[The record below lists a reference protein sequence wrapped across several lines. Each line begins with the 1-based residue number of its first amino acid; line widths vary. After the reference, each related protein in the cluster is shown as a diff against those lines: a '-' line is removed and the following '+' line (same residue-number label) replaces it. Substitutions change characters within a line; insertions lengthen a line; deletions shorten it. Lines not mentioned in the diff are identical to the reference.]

1 MRRSDE
7 RSLPLLGIPD
17 DLVARPVRTFRTDNL
32 GNEVTVKDRRGRE
45 KLEEVELIAR
55 KPRSDRTIEGADK
68 RFLLGAGR
76 RSWGKITSRYGEDA
90 WTTAIRFAH
99 AGAVRIRCAV
109 EEDLSLGTPLGWVL
123 TDRWAGVRKRELER
137 KNTRS
142 SVWRQRA
149 VDAARSV
156 ENLNPELAET
166 LLTTQPSLKLQV
178 LVHAAEDLVHG
189 TVHRGPRAFSQAHFG
204 ATKEG
209 PDPRDVLRSA
219 GLDRQLLVALGIDR
233 SAYVGVAGP
242 LKVSFPQGSI
252 DLSGLKGPMLL
263 RVEPELRL
271 RLTRSVPL
279 VILENLQAAE
289 SAADN
294 FPGTALI
301 YTAGLLAEPTIG
313 LISTIASEAT
323 LSALIPDAD
332 LGGVRLAEQVVT
344 EIPHTTVID
353 IGSFEHPRRSPW
365 PTNGPTARALD
376 RALRGPAKALAASCI
391 ERGYPVEQELATI
404 HAIHALLDDSD
415 SDHVQKIFKRA
426 PR

>member
-1 MRRSDE
+1 M
-7 RSLPLLGIPD
+7 GH
-17 DLVARPVRTFRTDNL
+17 
-32 GNEVTVKDRRGRE
+32 EVTIKDRRGRE
-45 KLEEVELIAR
+45 KLEEVELIPR
-55 KPRSDRTIEGADK
+55 KPRSDWTIEGADK
-68 RFLLGAGR
+68 RFLLGAGH
-76 RSWGKITSRYGEDA
+76 RSWETITSRYGEDA
-90 WTTAIRFAH
+90 WTTAIQFAH

-109 EEDLSLGTPLGWVL
+109 QEDLSLGTPLGWVL
-123 TDRWAGVRKRELER
+123 TDKWAGVRKRELER
-137 KNTRS
+137 KSSRS
-142 SVWRQRA
+142 SIWRQRA
-149 VDAARSV
+149 ADAARSV
-156 ENLNPELAET
+156 ENLSPELADT

-263 RVEPELRL
+263 RVEPELQL
-271 RLTRSVPL
+271 KLTRSVPL
-279 VILENLQAAE
+279 VILENLQTTE

-294 FPGTALI
+294 FPATALI

-332 LGGVRLAEQVVT
+332 LGGVRLAEQVVAA
-344 EIPHTTVID
+344 IPHTTVID
-353 IGSFEHPRRSPW
+353 IGCFEHPRRSPW

-376 RALRGPAKALAASCI
+376 RALKGPARALAASCI

-415 SDHVQKIFKRA
+415 SDHVQKISKRSS
-426 PR
+426 R